1 MFPIRFRLIVW
12 KEEAAK
18 AVSFSRI
25 FLVDWILFGINFVFL
40 LNCIISVWI
49 STSWH
54 SYFRISQGLLTWMS
68 CSYPTVT
75 FLILVFLIWKV
86 FYSWCHVDAP
96 INSAALSLILCFL
109 FVFVEDAHTYLKKY
123 LIYNSKNRMV
133 TTTYIITMIERKS
146 NFDESL
152 PSELMLYSCSNNS
165 CSF

>member
-54 SYFRISQGLLTWMS
+54 SYFHISQGLLTWMS

-75 FLILVFLIWKV
+75 LLILVFLIWKV

-96 INSAALSLILCFL
+96 INSAALSLILFIC
-109 FVFVEDAHTYLKKY
+109 VFVVDAHTYLKKY

-152 PSELMLYSCSNNS
+152 PSELTLYSCSNNS